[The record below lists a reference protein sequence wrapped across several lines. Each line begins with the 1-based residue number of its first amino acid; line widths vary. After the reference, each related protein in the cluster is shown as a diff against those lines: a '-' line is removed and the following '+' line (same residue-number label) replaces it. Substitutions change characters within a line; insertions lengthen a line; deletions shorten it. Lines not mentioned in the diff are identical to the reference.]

1 MGDIYGS
8 VQNVFE
14 IAQLTAPSGGFFPG
28 RLGVEVT
35 SAVDLAPSYRIS
47 ALVVSMAVWLKHG
60 VPGLDYRN
68 GHSMNI

>member
-35 SAVDLAPSYRIS
+35 SAMDLAPSYRIS
-47 ALVVSMAVWLKHG
+47 ALVVVSMAFGMAQTWATRL
-60 VPGLDYRN
+60 GLQK
-68 GHSMNI
+68 